1 MRAAAGR
8 EEESVEKIV
17 GDYLRKTLRT
27 LSVSGFSLTTKFNSY
42 FFS

>member
-17 GDYLRKTLRT
+17 RDYLKEDIEDIECLRFQ
-27 LSVSGFSLTTKFNSY
+27 LNN
-42 FFS
+42 